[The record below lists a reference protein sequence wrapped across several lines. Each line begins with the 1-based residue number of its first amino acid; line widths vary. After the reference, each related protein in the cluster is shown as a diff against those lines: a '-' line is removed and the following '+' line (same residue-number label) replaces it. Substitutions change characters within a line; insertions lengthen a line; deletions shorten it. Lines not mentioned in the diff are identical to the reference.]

1 VGSKSERRIMPNAMT
16 TQEKLWWM
24 IYTLRASISL
34 DWAKLAVEI
43 LTFDEKRMITDRLMA
58 STKALK
64 EIKYTLQ
71 QIPKV

>member
-1 VGSKSERRIMPNAMT
+1 MPNAMT